1 MAEDIG
7 ALEFRV
13 IANLES
19 LAAAERRMA
28 ELRDKYQKGIT
39 LNIDASYASIQDAM
53 DVINAMERRLD
64 DMSLT
69 LGITLNKGDLDIVQ
83 ATIDGLR
90 AKVASQPLVLRVV
103 TETQGSG
110 AGSGAWQYPSPIGP
124 MPATTPIVPTQNQYP
139 SPIGPMPENRIV
151 PTMNQYSEPIGP
163 MRVQRIVRTPRQY
176 EEPIGPP
183 AAPQYSEPIGPP
195 LPPQYPEPIGPMP
208 APEPGGTR
216 GGFLGSSIFRHYWTY
231 NFGAMVLGRGMQ
243 AVGQG
248 LTSAVQMGAAARM
261 AGYNALGAA
270 TRYNTARLQIK
281 KTAEEI
287 PIAGPVA
294 TGLVALAQGG
304 VDYAAHTG
312 WLKRLFPSL
321 PHWANELNSP
331 TQELKDLAQREQL
344 HHLLDLGR
352 SKSLSL
358 RSQAE
363 GTWAKVTG
371 STSLAL
377 TSRLGSLRATYEAQQ
392 SALRQQ
398 LAKEQAMTQDQGENA
413 MVISS
418 IHTQLAS
425 LRDAYQANVAAARAA
440 VTIQRNANG
449 ELENDALIAR
459 RFART
464 GQMGLQLAAEANEK
478 IASLMRDYRA
488 TGNMKYQAE
497 AILAKESL
505 SAREHAYAE
514 RTRQMQ
520 IAGMPTQTTAQV
532 MARLKAEQALALQQA
547 SQTGLTPQEIAARQA
562 VIRQAFGTRMQAA
575 TELGARRD
583 AEAKQRAQMEAARTQ
598 QKTVAASE
606 FMAALRERLKEVAS
620 PDTSQQARAKYNEQI
635 ELGRIAANRD
645 LTSRQKLQAEALEAQ
660 IYGRQREQ
668 FAMRDAMRH
677 AKVMDPE
684 AVFGSAVA
692 GKADRHVRAAEETA
706 QRLAELV
713 NEVKTLTE
721 KAGAGVAAFFHVGA

>member
-53 DVINAMERRLD
+53 DVINAMERKLD

-69 LGITLNKGDLDIVQ
+69 LGVQIDTSDLDTVQ
-83 ATIDGLR
+83 ATLAGLR
-90 AKVASQPLVLRVV
+90 AKVASQPLVMRVV
-103 TETQGSG
+103 PETQGG
-110 AGSGAWQYPSPIGP
+110 AGSAPNGSQYAESIGP
-124 MPATTPIVPTQNQYP
+124 MPI
-139 SPIGPMPENRIV
+139 S
-151 PTMNQYSEPIGP
+151 S
-163 MRVQRIVRTPRQY
+163 
-176 EEPIGPP
+176 
-183 AAPQYSEPIGPP
+183 APQAASGGSQYAEPV
-195 LPPQYPEPIGPMP
+195 GPMP
-208 APEPGGTR
+208 ASQAAAEPMVFTPSSGSGSTSMW
-216 GGFLGSSIFRHYWTY
+216 GGFIGKSIFRHYWTY

-248 LTSAVQMGAAARM
+248 LIAQVEMDKAERM
-261 AGYNALGAA
+261 ARYNMLGAA
-270 TRYNTARLQIK
+270 TRYNTERKIMQ
-281 KTAEEI
+281 KTFEEI
-287 PIAGPVA
+287 PLAGPVA
-294 TGLVALAQGG
+294 SGAVSMFQGVLDAAANTPWLEKVPGLVH
-304 VDYAAHTG
+304 YAN
-312 WLKRLFPSL
+312 SL
-321 PHWANELNSP
+321 QSP
-331 TQELKDLAQREQL
+331 AQELKDLAQREQL
-344 HHLLDLGR
+344 HHLLNLGR

-363 GTWAKVTG
+363 GTWAKMTG

-413 MVISS
+413 MVVSS